1 MLAGYWH
8 VLVRMESNICEHY
21 LEVGSTSARQTVA
34 LSKDAGGATFIR
46 SEQLPLILFE
56 TDVPVLMKGLLLFL
70 AYRAPL
76 QAASHLAFDAQHR
89 WGRWLKRWN

>member
-1 MLAGYWH
+1 MIVLAGYWH

-46 SEQLPLILFE
+46 FGTTTFDLI
-56 TDVPVLMKGLLLFL
+56 
-70 AYRAPL
+70 
-76 QAASHLAFDAQHR
+76 
-89 WGRWLKRWN
+89 